1 MNQNGK
7 KRCHSLQYG
16 QKKKQVSK
24 MFIITRGNL
33 TELQTTPLSQAITVH
48 VVPKLL
54 LLLQLTLVTLKIK
67 GT

>member
-1 MNQNGK
+1 
-7 KRCHSLQYG
+7 
-16 QKKKQVSK
+16 
-24 MFIITRGNL
+24 MFIISRGNL

-54 LLLQLTLVTLKIK
+54 LLLLQLTLVTLKIK

>member
-1 MNQNGK
+1 
-7 KRCHSLQYG
+7 
-16 QKKKQVSK
+16 
-24 MFIITRGNL
+24 MFIISRGNL

>member
-1 MNQNGK
+1 MEK
-7 KRCHSLQYG
+7 KGAIAYNMDK
-16 QKKKQVSK
+16 KKKQVSK

>member
-16 QKKKQVSK
+16 QKKQVSK
-24 MFIITRGNL
+24 MFIISRGNL

-54 LLLQLTLVTLKIK
+54 LLQLTLVTLKIK

>member
-1 MNQNGK
+1 MEK
-7 KRCHSLQYG
+7 KGAIAYNMD
-16 QKKKQVSK
+16 KKKQVSK
-24 MFIITRGNL
+24 MFIISRGNL